1 VSLVTLLPVV
11 VLLVGTV
18 CAGIALGRLLDE
30 AQQLKMEL
38 ERARRLQPLVAQVS
52 TESQRLRLVLARLQ
66 RRP

>member
-1 VSLVTLLPVV
+1 MSLLALLPVAA
-11 VLLVGTV
+11 LLVGTV
-18 CAGIALGRLLDE
+18 CAGIALGRLVDE

-52 TESQRLRLVLARLQ
+52 AGSQRLWLALARLQ